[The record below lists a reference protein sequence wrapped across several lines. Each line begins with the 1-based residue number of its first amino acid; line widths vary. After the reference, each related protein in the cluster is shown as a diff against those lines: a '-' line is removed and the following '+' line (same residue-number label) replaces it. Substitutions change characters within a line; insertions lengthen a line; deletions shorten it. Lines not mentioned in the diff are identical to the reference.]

1 MNTRTGTYYC
11 NRSDTKIMAELS
23 IFNSGI
29 RNPLMVILA
38 LTERECPDAFD
49 EIERSVNY
57 IDCTINLL
65 DKRWDESNKIFSFL
79 KNIMVLL
86 FIGKM
91 KKLKLFYFS
100 GISNIY
106 AFIALRDLT
115 VFSLWCPSG

>member
-1 MNTRTGTYYC
+1 
-11 NRSDTKIMAELS
+11 MAELS

-57 IDCTINLL
+57 IDCTINQF
-65 DKRWDESNKIFSFL
+65 DKGWDESNKIFSFL

-91 KKLKLFYFS
+91 TKLKIILFFR
-100 GISNIY
+100 NN
-106 AFIALRDLT
+106 
-115 VFSLWCPSG
+115 

>member
-1 MNTRTGTYYC
+1 MNTRTRTNYC

-57 IDCTINLL
+57 IYCTNNLL

-79 KNIMVLL
+79 KTSWYCYSS
-86 FIGKM
+86 GK
-91 KKLKLFYFS
+91 
-100 GISNIY
+100 
-106 AFIALRDLT
+106 
-115 VFSLWCPSG
+115 